1 MPTITKNP
9 RNYDNSLGSTPWGNL
24 SALHYN
30 LKTNT
35 SGGVEGSDA
44 STTAVA
50 SGDKIRVGL
59 IPAGTKLVDSEVII
73 SDAFTASVT
82 AAIGFEYEDGV
93 DSTEVPQDAAYFG
106 TGLVMSSAARLR
118 NATSKKVV
126 TLPKDAWLI
135 VTTGG
140 ATHNTA
146 ADADILVFGIA
157 QGVK

>member
-1 MPTITKNP
+1 MATITKNP

-24 SALHYN
+24 AALHYN

-35 SGGVEGSDA
+35 AGGVEGSDA

-50 SGDKIRVGL
+50 SGDKIRVGY
-59 IPAGTKLVDSEVII
+59 IPAGMKLIDSEVIV

-82 AAIGFEYEDGV
+82 ANVGFEYADGV
-93 DSTEVPQDAAYFG
+93 DSAEVPQDAAYFG
-106 TGLVMSSAARLR
+106 SALAINATGRLR
-118 NATSKKVV
+118 NATSNKVV

-140 ATHNTA
+140 AAHNSA
-146 ADADILVFGIA
+146 ADADIVIFGIA